1 MKILFVT
8 HYGGFYGAN
17 KSLLTLMLL
26 LRERYE
32 VQPIV
37 LLPHD
42 GPMCAQLEKVGITYK
57 VSHYYWWVNYN
68 HGVFQW
74 LLNKRK
80 QIVNL
85 TRVGDLCNLFKDD
98 TIDLVYSNSICV
110 NVGFFIAKRLGVPHI
125 WQARES
131 LVQYSLSLPLFL
143 SKRIWASPVNRKYLL
158 ISDYMM
164 TYYKPFLPN
173 ERMARV
179 YNGVDLPLGVQRIKE
194 NCISGRLKIACVGV
208 LCDQKNQMELLRAL
222 GVLMKRGVEVEVWLV
237 GAEKKEYA
245 NRLHGFVSQSGLDEL
260 VHFTGHMDN
269 VYPILEEMNL
279 GVVTARDEAFGRTT
293 VEYMLMQMPVI
304 VSDSG
309 ANAELVDQGVTGE
322 IYPLGDVEALANAI
336 ELYVKRPEL
345 LVIKG
350 HAAEHKAIDAYSA
363 GKNAELIFQQIANVI
378 RS

>member
-1 MKILFVT
+1 MTILFVT
-8 HYGGFYGAN
+8 HYSGLYGAN
-17 KSLLTLMLL
+17 KSLLALMGLL
-26 LRERYE
+26 KEKYS
-32 VQPIV
+32 VNPVV
-37 LLPHD
+37 LLPSI
-42 GPMCAQLEKVGITYK
+42 GQMCAQLEKVGITYK

-194 NCISGRLKIACVGV
+194 NCISSRLKIACVGV

-222 GVLMKRGVEVEVWLV
+222 SILMKRGVESEVWLV

-245 NRLHGFVSQSGLDEL
+245 DRLHGFVSQSGLDEM

-279 GVVTARDEAFGRTT
+279 GVVTAHDEAFGRTT

-350 HAAEHKAIDAYSA
+350 HAAEHRAIDAYSA